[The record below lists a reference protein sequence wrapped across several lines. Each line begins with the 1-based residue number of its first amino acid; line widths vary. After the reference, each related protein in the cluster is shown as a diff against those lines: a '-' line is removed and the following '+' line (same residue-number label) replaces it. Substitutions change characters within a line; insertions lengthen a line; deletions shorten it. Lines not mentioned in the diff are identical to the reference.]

1 MGEHADGLTDR
12 ELLGVLDNTRRI
24 AVIGASSDPSRASYG
39 VMRYLSAAGFVVSGV
54 NPGIAGED
62 VAGIRVFASLA
73 EVPGPV
79 DLVDVFRRE
88 DALPAVT
95 DDVLSSAA
103 DKDIRFLWFQLGLVD
118 HDSAER
124 ARDAGLTV
132 IMDRCLKI
140 EHARFMPK

>member
-12 ELLGVLDNTRRI
+12 ALLGVLDNTRRI
-24 AVIGASSDPSRASYG
+24 AVIGASSDPARASYR
-39 VMRYLSAAGFVVSGV
+39 VMRYLSAAGFIVSGV

-62 VAGIRVFASLA
+62 VDGILMFASLA
-73 EVPGPV
+73 EVPGSV

-95 DDVLSSAA
+95 DDVLSCAA
-103 DKDIRFLWFQLGLVD
+103 EKDIRYLWFQLGLVD